1 MPGLWAKHHKSIS
14 DSELPILLGAK
25 DLREH
30 CFTSPW
36 FRILPISVA
45 DAWRKLGR
53 SGYRF
58 ICSATIHVGHQKY
71 SQFQGDNRFVLLTKL
86 AFAS

>member
-1 MPGLWAKHHKSIS
+1 
-14 DSELPILLGAK
+14 
-25 DLREH
+25 
-30 CFTSPW
+30 
-36 FRILPISVA
+36 LPISVA

-58 ICSATIHVGHQKY
+58 ICSATIHVGRQKY